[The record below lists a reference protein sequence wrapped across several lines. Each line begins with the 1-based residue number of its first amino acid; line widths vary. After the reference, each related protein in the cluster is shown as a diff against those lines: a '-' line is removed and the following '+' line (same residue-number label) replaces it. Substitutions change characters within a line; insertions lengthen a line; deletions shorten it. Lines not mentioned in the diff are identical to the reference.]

1 MDEIHPVIRI
11 VSFVILTVFLALG
24 AVGNILVGAAV
35 MALLYITLDK
45 LAWQTAGRMLRRMR
59 WLFLSIAVIY
69 FWLTPGTPLFNGGAA
84 LDPWLPTAEGIWQG
98 GLRIT
103 SLALMVMAAC
113 ILLQVTPRDQML
125 AALHWLLK
133 PLGMLGVSH
142 ERFAVRTA
150 LTLEAVKQVQGHV
163 RDVLATI
170 PATTKPVA
178 RIGAV
183 AAMTLNIVIQEA
195 EVSSCGMIEMP
206 ALRSPALPQ
215 WGMPLLLFAVM
226 TTIRQLTL

>member
-1 MDEIHPVIRI
+1 MHEIHPVIRI
-11 VSFVILTVFLALG
+11 TSFVILTVFLALG
-24 AVGNILVGAAV
+24 AVGNILIGAAV
-35 MALLYITLDK
+35 MGLLYIRLGE
-45 LAWQTAGRMLRRMR
+45 LAWKAAWRMLRRMR
-59 WLFLSIAVIY
+59 WLFLSIAMIY

-84 LDPWLPTAEGIWQG
+84 LAPWLPTVEGIWQG
-98 GLRIT
+98 GLRIA

-113 ILLQVTPRDQML
+113 ILLQVTPRDQIL

-133 PLGMLGVSH
+133 PLSMLGVPH
-142 ERFAVRTA
+142 ERFAVRTT

-183 AAMTLNIVIQEA
+183 AAATFNIVIQEA
-195 EVSSCGMIEMP
+195 EVASCGPIEMP
-206 ALRSPALPQ
+206 TLRSPDILQ
-215 WGMPLLLFAVM
+215 WGVPLLLFAVM
-226 TTIRQLTL
+226 TAIQQLTL